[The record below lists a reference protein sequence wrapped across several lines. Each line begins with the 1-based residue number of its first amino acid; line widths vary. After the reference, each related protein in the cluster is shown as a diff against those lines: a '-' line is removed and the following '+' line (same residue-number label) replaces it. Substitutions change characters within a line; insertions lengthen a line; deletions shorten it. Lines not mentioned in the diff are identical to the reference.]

1 MIQRSYGGMLV
12 SVYSLLKKNRALLL
26 FVIGSLISSIGS
38 ALTRIV
44 VYGKLAEFGATPT
57 SFSEAYAISMI
68 PSLFATQLGV
78 WTLRVTGPITNIVA
92 AELLGAIGVLI
103 PWLGVQNHSK
113 LLLISGTMIP
123 GVIGGVA
130 VASYGYFLKQILQ
143 TEDYPAY
150 SAIDALAFS
159 ASTVMGTGFA
169 AVLYNIVPTKIYF
182 IGDIVSYLLAA
193 SLFIYIGLTHNY
205 NPTFTNLV
213 TKSHVNMKKQMPKLH
228 RVRLRAFLLLP
239 AIAACT
245 GSALALLP
253 ALGERFATL
262 HVASFAVSSTVL
274 LIFARTIGQAIGP
287 FVLPPAR
294 VNALFGMNYMIIGLV
309 SAYIW
314 LYTIA
319 FSTSLTTA
327 ALLLVILLVILAHI
341 ASNIVFVVSNTAV
354 FKYFTVA
361 EIPLVSARINQLT
374 TLILLVVAVVAG
386 KIATETSM
394 MLGLI
399 FISLPSLALLALI
412 VLTIKP
418 DGSGMD
424 SI

>member
-1 MIQRSYGGMLV
+1 M
-12 SVYSLLKKNRALLL
+12 
-26 FVIGSLISSIGS
+26 
-38 ALTRIV
+38 
-44 VYGKLAEFGATPT
+44 
-57 SFSEAYAISMI
+57 SMI

-92 AELLGAIGVLI
+92 AELVGAIGVLI
-103 PWLGVQNHSK
+103 PWLGAQNHSK
-113 LLLISGTMIP
+113 LLLITGSMIP
-123 GVIGGVA
+123 GMIGGVA
-130 VASYGYFLKQILQ
+130 VASYGYILKQVLQ
-143 TEDYPAY
+143 DDDYPAY

-169 AVLYNIVPTKIYF
+169 AILYNIVQIKLYF
-182 IGDIVSYLLAA
+182 IGDIVSYFLAA
-193 SLFIYIGLTHNY
+193 SLFIYIGLKYNY
-205 NPTFTNLV
+205 NPSFTDLV
-213 TKSHVNMKKQMPKLH
+213 NSSHANIKQRMPKLH
-228 RVRLRAFLLLP
+228 GVRLRAFLLLP
-239 AIAACT
+239 TVAACT

-253 ALGERFATL
+253 ALGDRFATL

-287 FVLPPAR
+287 FVFPPAR
-294 VNALFGMNYMIIGLV
+294 INAMFGINYMIIGLV
-309 SAYIW
+309 SAYIF

-319 FSTSLTTA
+319 FSISLTA
-327 ALLLVILLVILAHI
+327 AAILLVILLVILAHI

-354 FKYFTVA
+354 FKYFKAA
-361 EIPLVSARINQLT
+361 EIPLVSVRINQLT

-399 FISLPSLALLALI
+399 FLSLPSLALLALI

-418 DGSGMD
+418 DGPWMD